1 MTDEVDA
8 ILNDYF
14 DYPQEV
20 PFSLWDHWKTSNK
33 SLTMQLISIQVNLL
47 KHLLQED
54 MSRVLIFVNNKKIS
68 DMLHGRIDEDFEDQ
82 FG

>member
-20 PFSLWDHWKTSNK
+20 TLSASGTHWKTSNK
-33 SLTMQLISIQVNLL
+33 SLTMHLISIQSKSIETLVTR
-47 KHLLQED
+47 K
-54 MSRVLIFVNNKKIS
+54 
-68 DMLHGRIDEDFEDQ
+68 
-82 FG
+82 